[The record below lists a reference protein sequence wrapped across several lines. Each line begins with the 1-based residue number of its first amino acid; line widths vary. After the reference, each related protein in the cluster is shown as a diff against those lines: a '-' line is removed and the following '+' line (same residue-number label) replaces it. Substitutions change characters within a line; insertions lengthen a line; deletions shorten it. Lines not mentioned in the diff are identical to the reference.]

1 LKNGKTIMDKRIE
14 KALNIIEQLS
24 EDGKI
29 NSSEYKDMLD
39 ALMQS
44 FKPEGPEDLGWTDPL
59 LAPFVEVEAAPPS
72 RSTYMPVLNV
82 SAQATSTYVDL
93 GWTDPLL
100 APFVEVEAAPP
111 SRSTYMPVLNVSAQ
125 ATSTYVDSPIRISES
140 LLYKHYNYIEFMP
153 KFNFQL
159 LQDIQA
165 SLGIPDLEET
175 PNEN

>member
-82 SAQATSTYVDL
+82 SAQATSTYVD
-93 GWTDPLL
+93 
-100 APFVEVEAAPP
+100 
-111 SRSTYMPVLNVSAQ
+111 
-125 ATSTYVDSPIRISES
+125 SPIRISES